1 MISSNLRRIRE
12 RIEEVSRR
20 VGRDPAE
27 ITLVAVSKN
36 FETDAVRE
44 AAAAGQHDFGENRA
58 QELRDKYDDVGDD
71 VRWHFI
77 GHLQSNKAKYV
88 ARAASV
94 VHSIDSIKI
103 ARALDKEYVKAERRA
118 EALIEVKTS
127 SEETKFG
134 VEEEDELKRIVETV
148 AGSERLTLVGLMTI
162 APYAEDPDVARRS
175 FAELREIKERLDVEG
190 ATDLSMGMTHDFETA
205 IEEGATIL
213 RIGTAIFGERT
224 YR

>member
-1 MISSNLRRIRE
+1 MISTNLRRIRE

-27 ITLVAVSKN
+27 ISTVAVSKN
-36 FETDAVRE
+36 FGADAVRE
-44 AAAAGQHDFGENRA
+44 AAEAGQLDFGENRA
-58 QELRDKYDDVGDD
+58 QELRDKNDVLGES

-77 GHLQSNKAKYV
+77 GHLQTNKAKYV

-94 VHSIDSIKI
+94 VHSIDSTKI
-103 ARALDKEYVKAERRA
+103 ARALDKEYAKAERRA

-148 AGSERLTLVGLMTI
+148 AESERLTLVGLMTI
-162 APYAEDPDVARRS
+162 APYAEDPDVARRC
-175 FAELREIKERLDVEG
+175 FAALRELGGRLDVEG
-190 ATDLSMGMTHDFETA
+190 ATELSMGMTHDFETA
-205 IEEGATIL
+205 IEEGATML